1 MGWHFTPHH
10 DSSPLD
16 DSFLDGSKR
25 YRAGGELGFETT
37 TLDMEGNITKRE
49 PFEHITEE
57 KLLQA
62 IPSFVG
68 TIDQIPPIFSAIR
81 KGGKRLYEQ
90 ARQGV
95 AAEDVD
101 IPARQ
106 VVIHNIDMV
115 SCSIPTF
122 ELDVECGGGT
132 YIRSLIRDIGYKLGS
147 AATTKSLERTKQGP
161 FTTKDAIVKDDWSAD
176 SIYASIDH
184 FNQALE
190 SAKKL
195 EDTTAAPEQ

>member
-1 MGWHFTPHH
+1 
-10 DSSPLD
+10 
-16 DSFLDGSKR
+16 
-25 YRAGGELGFETT
+25 
-37 TLDMEGNITKRE
+37 MEGNITKRE
-49 PFEHITEE
+49 PFEHVVEE
-57 KLLQA
+57 HLLQA

-106 VVIHNIDMV
+106 VVIHKIDLV
-115 SCSIPTF
+115 SCQVPTF

-132 YIRSLIRDIGYKLGS
+132 YIRSLIRDIGYKLQS
-147 AATTKSLERTKQGP
+147 AATTTSLERTKQGP
-161 FTTKDAIVKDDWSAD
+161 FTTNDAIAKDDWSAD
-176 SIYASIDH
+176 SIYEAIDR
-184 FNQALE
+184 FNQALVDG
-190 SAKKL
+190 SNV
-195 EDTTAAPEQ
+195 EDTATALEQ